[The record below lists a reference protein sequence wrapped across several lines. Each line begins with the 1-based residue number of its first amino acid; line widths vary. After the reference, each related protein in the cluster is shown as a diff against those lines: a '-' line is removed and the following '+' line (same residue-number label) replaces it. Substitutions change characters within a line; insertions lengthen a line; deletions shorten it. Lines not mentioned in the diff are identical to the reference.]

1 MVPGI
6 TEMLIVGFAIGLTGA
21 LAPGPTLV
29 AAINS
34 SLKLG
39 WKSGPLVTLGHA
51 IAEIFMI
58 IFVLTG
64 LYVFLDG
71 YSLLIVLVGGV
82 ALIIFGVLT
91 LMDSKNASVSL
102 SGGPGTAGNPVTAGI
117 VTSVSNPYFW
127 VWWFTVG
134 SALLISALSGGW
146 IVLAAFIAGHWAA
159 DLGWF
164 TLVSTG
170 VHRGRFFLR
179 QREYRILLTACG
191 VFLIGFGLYFL
202 ISGMNL

>member
-1 MVPGI
+1 
-6 TEMLIVGFAIGLTGA
+6 
-21 LAPGPTLV
+21 
-29 AAINS
+29 
-34 SLKLG
+34 
-39 WKSGPLVTLGHA
+39 
-51 IAEIFMI
+51 MI

-202 ISGMNL
+202 ISGMNV

>member
-1 MVPGI
+1 MAPGI

-34 SLKLG
+34 TLKSG
-39 WKSGPLVTLGHA
+39 WRAGPLVTLGHA

-58 IFVLTG
+58 VFVLTG
-64 LYVFLDG
+64 LYVFLDE
-71 YSLLIVLVGGV
+71 YSLLIVLTGGI
-82 ALIIFGVLT
+82 ALIVFGVLT
-91 LMDSKNASVSL
+91 VMDSKNASVNL
-102 SGGPGTAGNPVTAGI
+102 SGSSETAKNPVTAGI

-127 VWWFTVG
+127 IWWFTVG

-146 IVLAAFIAGHWAA
+146 FVFAAFIAGHWAA

-164 TLVSTG
+164 TLVSSG
-170 VHRGRFFLR
+170 VHRGRFFLK

-191 VFLIGFGLYFL
+191 VFLIGFGIYFL

>member
-1 MVPGI
+1 MAPGI
-6 TEMLIVGFAIGLTGA
+6 IEMLIVGFAVGLTGA

-34 SLKLG
+34 TLKSG
-39 WKSGPLVTLGHA
+39 WKAGPLVTLGHA

-58 IFVLTG
+58 VFILTG
-64 LYVFLDG
+64 LYVFLG
-71 YSLLIVLVGGV
+71 EYSLFVVIVGGIALIVFG
-82 ALIIFGVLT
+82 ALTT
-91 LMDSKNASVSL
+91 LDAKNASVDL
-102 SGGPGTAGNPVTAGI
+102 SKSPDNAGNPVVAGI
-117 VTSVSNPYFW
+117 VTSASNPYFW
-127 VWWFTVG
+127 IWWFTVG
-134 SALLISALSGGW
+134 SALLLTAVSGGV
-146 IVLAAFIAGHWAA
+146 IVFLAFIIGHWAA

-170 VHRGRFFLR
+170 VHRGRFLLK

-191 VFLIGFGLYFL
+191 FFLIGFGIYFL